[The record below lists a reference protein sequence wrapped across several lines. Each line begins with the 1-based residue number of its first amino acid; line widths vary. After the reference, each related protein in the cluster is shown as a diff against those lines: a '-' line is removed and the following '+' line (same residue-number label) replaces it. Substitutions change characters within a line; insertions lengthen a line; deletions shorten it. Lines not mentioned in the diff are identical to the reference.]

1 MTTAV
6 RTHIIKIGN
15 SQGIRIPKVLLDQ
28 SQLRDEVELELIEGQ
43 LIIRPASAVRAGWD
57 EAFRA
62 MSANGDDQLLDAETI
77 TSGWDNEEWEW

>member
-6 RTHIIKIGN
+6 RTHIIKSGN

-28 SQLRDEVELELIEGQ
+28 SQLRDEVELELVEGQ
-43 LIIRPASAVRAGWD
+43 LIIRPVLAVRAGWE
-57 EAFRA
+57 EAFQA